1 MILQSIFAVA
11 VIGRLLAGI
20 VSEADIT
27 CVKAASEREYA
38 PDENPAELL
47 TLQQTISDYLEMDA
61 YYGCY
66 QITRFYST
74 IYYSDRKYDVLP
86 EQEADMMLGH
96 VIIMEPERLV
106 TYDSERVLGKREG
119 RAGFDGNYIIEA
131 YTIENPQYRCEAVT
145 SDAVDFSLKLGQDMK
160 SAIGDFFYEQIGSII
175 IIPQLCSPYGTQYY
189 YTLSDADKMI
199 MYSTLSCQYFLLE
212 KMNQEQERILPKE
225 LSDVEKKQ
233 LLEEIY
239 GAYEV
244 VEFLPTK
251 FYPAKDSC
259 GYEILPQEEADMMLG
274 QEIVIK
280 EEVFNTYDNNR
291 QPNSWIANRLE
302 DGFWIEKVEIHN
314 PEYRVECKLREDI
327 YGMRD
332 DMLPKELQQQEYIEI
347 DVYPGYDK
355 GANTLPQLFLTENG
369 KIIMYAMGEYF
380 LLESANDRLPY
391 KASAPY

>member
-1 MILQSIFAVA
+1 
-11 VIGRLLAGI
+11 
-20 VSEADIT
+20 
-27 CVKAASEREYA
+27 
-38 PDENPAELL
+38 
-47 TLQQTISDYLEMDA
+47 
-61 YYGCY
+61 
-66 QITRFYST
+66 
-74 IYYSDRKYDVLP
+74 
-86 EQEADMMLGH
+86 MMLGH

-145 SDAVDFSLKLGQDMK
+145 SNAVDFSLKPGQDMK

-175 IIPQLCSPYGTQYY
+175 IIPQLSSPYGTQYY

-199 MYSTLSCQYFLLE
+199 MYSTLSGQYFLLE

-251 FYPAKDSC
+251 FYPVKDSC

-280 EEVFNTYDNNR
+280 EEVFNTHDNNR

-355 GANTLPQLFLTENG
+355 GSNTLPQLFLTENG

-380 LLESANDRLPY
+380 LLESANDRLPH